1 MNIEIIFYGDKPVQ
15 DNQLKFA
22 VIMAKYKGK
31 WILSKHKERT
41 TWEIPGGRR
50 EREESIDNT
59 AKRELKEETGAQ
71 KFNIKPVSVYSV
83 KREEESFGKLYYAE
97 VQKLGKLPDLEI
109 GEIKLFDQLPS
120 NLTYPQIQPQL
131 FKKVANN

>member
-50 EREESIDNT
+50 ERGESIDNP
-59 AKRELKEETGAQ
+59 LKE
-71 KFNIKPVSVYSV
+71 N
-83 KREEESFGKLYYAE
+83 
-97 VQKLGKLPDLEI
+97 
-109 GEIKLFDQLPS
+109 
-120 NLTYPQIQPQL
+120 
-131 FKKVANN
+131 